1 MANDVIA
8 IAGNAS
14 ETRSEVD
21 ATKQAL
27 SALDSQVEHIH
38 AVVARFRLR

>member
-1 MANDVIA
+1 VANDVIA